1 MASEWLSY
9 ALYSQHHRTVPQ
21 GIAPDCSLDAP
32 FKMRNCRA
40 PIAGAGRPLFRR
52 MWNRGLTT
60 IIASQPITTMIV
72 FISICFSSSF
82 TCCLQTRQHR
92 LPCMHAR
99 VELQSRVH
107 RHNGPPFHRLPANRP
122 RYSSQRSALSAQH
135 FALCTLHFVTSHCTA
150 LLSGLFPLRPRP
162 WPGPPRLT
170 LFPLLSRCYFSS
182 PRLL

>member
-1 MASEWLSY
+1 VASEWLSY

-122 RYSSQRSALSAQH
+122 RYSSQRSALSTLH
-135 FALCTLHFVTSHCTA
+135 FALCTSSLLTA
-150 LLSGLFPLRPRP
+150 LHYCLVSSLYVLGHGPAPL
-162 WPGPPRLT
+162 G
-170 LFPLLSRCYFSS
+170 
-182 PRLL
+182 